1 MGHKSGLIKS
11 YFKPTDTELLEGNDK
26 SIGYVGVIPYLTIN
40 ATEQENE
47 KLRKQLQKLTIE
59 EDHITQLRV
68 EIEKMKALMHDRPLI
83 EGN

>member
-47 KLRKQLQKLTIE
+47 NLRKQLQKLTIE

-68 EIEKMKALMHDRPLI
+68 EIEKIKALMHDRPLI